1 MSDYGFA
8 LLAASLFIVIY
19 VGIKIAR
26 RNNAKKTQKR

>member
-19 VGIKIAR
+19 LAIKIRR
-26 RNNAKKTQKR
+26 RNALKKPESG